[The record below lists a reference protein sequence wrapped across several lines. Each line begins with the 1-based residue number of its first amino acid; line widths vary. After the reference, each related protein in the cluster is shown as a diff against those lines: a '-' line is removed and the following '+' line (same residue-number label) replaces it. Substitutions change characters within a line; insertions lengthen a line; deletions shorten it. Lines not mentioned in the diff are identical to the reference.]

1 MDPGRREITRKIM
14 QKIEDIYK
22 LIGPA
27 VPEEWLSSDITV
39 TQLRLVLILQTYGPL
54 RMSDIASRL
63 KVTLPTTTIIVDNLV
78 RKNLVLRET
87 NPQDRRLV
95 ICKLSTEGEVLIG
108 KLWGSSRMAIETL
121 LEGLTAEE
129 IKKAAEVADILF
141 ENARKLA
148 AEINSKSKDKD

>member
-1 MDPGRREITRKIM
+1 MDPERREITRKIM